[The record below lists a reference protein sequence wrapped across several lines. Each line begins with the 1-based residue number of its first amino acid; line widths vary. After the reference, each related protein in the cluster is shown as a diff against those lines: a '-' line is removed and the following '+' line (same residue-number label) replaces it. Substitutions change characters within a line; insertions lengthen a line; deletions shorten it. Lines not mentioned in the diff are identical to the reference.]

1 LLKKKFKKSLEKVF
15 LFKKCIYIC
24 TIIINQNK
32 KTKPMKTFI
41 LINGKEVRII
51 KSQTIKT
58 ATIIAENLLDHS
70 KEIIVR
76 EIEANAK
83 LIASAPELLEA
94 LLAVQKDLEQ
104 FRLLPSTENLVN
116 NAILKAIK

>member
-1 LLKKKFKKSLEKVF
+1 
-15 LFKKCIYIC
+15 
-24 TIIINQNK
+24 
-32 KTKPMKTFI
+32 MKTFI

-51 KSQTIKT
+51 KSQTIET

-83 LIASAPELLEA
+83 LIASAPELLGA
-94 LLAVQKDLEQ
+94 LILANKELKSIISILDGRISPEIAKTDLGM
-104 FRLLPSTENLVN
+104 RLISFFKA
-116 NAILKAIK
+116 NAFICEDKIDPIINKAIK

>member
-1 LLKKKFKKSLEKVF
+1 
-15 LFKKCIYIC
+15 
-24 TIIINQNK
+24 
-32 KTKPMKTFI
+32 MKTFI

-51 KSQTIKT
+51 KSQTIET

-83 LIASAPELLEA
+83 LIASAPELL
-94 LLAVQKDLEQ
+94 
-104 FRLLPSTENLVN
+104 
-116 NAILKAIK
+116 

>member
-1 LLKKKFKKSLEKVF
+1 
-15 LFKKCIYIC
+15 
-24 TIIINQNK
+24 
-32 KTKPMKTFI
+32 MKTFI

-51 KSQTIKT
+51 KSQTIET

-83 LIASAPELLEA
+83 LIASAPDLLEA
-94 LLAVQKDLEQ
+94 LEAARKLIHQERTDALTVREIIQQ
-104 FRLLPSTENLVN
+104 
-116 NAILKAIK
+116 AIDKATK

>member
-1 LLKKKFKKSLEKVF
+1 
-15 LFKKCIYIC
+15 
-24 TIIINQNK
+24 
-32 KTKPMKTFI
+32 MKTFI

-51 KSQTIKT
+51 KSQTIET

-94 LLAVQKDLEQ
+94 LQLLLKSHRQLTFEKNHSLNDNWLE
-104 FRLLPSTENLVN
+104 EKAHE
-116 NAILKAIK
+116 AILKATK